1 MKLIRHA
8 IAVTLAFSGLFAFG
22 QIKVVGDGG
31 PGPVKAQHLTV
42 ELLAQSKDVGAEA
55 VVGLSFT
62 LEDGWHVYWVN
73 AGDSGEPPHVKWTL
87 PEGVTAGE
95 MLFPAPGRLP
105 LGPLMDFG
113 YENTVTFPVKLQIAK
128 GVKPGRMHV
137 GAKVDWLVCREVCLP
152 GKADMGIDLNV
163 VPGASGGGTG
173 VGPLAEALAGL
184 PRASTRAT
192 VNAGRDDWVITLRT
206 GKRESTGEF
215 YPFDQEVIA
224 NSSPQRVELLADGVR
239 VRVAKSPD
247 LKALP
252 KELHGLVKV
261 SNTVSYEFTGPVVA
275 GEVAAEKGAKTEDS
289 SGVTVWTALVLAFV
303 GGIILNL
310 MPCVFP
316 VLFIKALAL
325 VRASNEERHRM
336 RAHGWAYT
344 LGILVSFWAIVLI
357 LLALRAG
364 GSQLG
369 WGFQLQ
375 SPGFI
380 AVLASFLFMFA
391 MSLAGQ
397 FDMGLSLTSVGGELT
412 QKEGVTGSFF
422 TGVLATVVATPCT
435 APLMGAAI
443 GFALAQPAWVTLAVF
458 TMLGMGLAL
467 PYVLLSLRPEW
478 TRVLPK
484 PGVWMEVLKQATAV
498 PLFATVI
505 WLTWVYGQ
513 LFSGSVD
520 GVSAVAGLLGCFLV
534 LSLAGWVLGRWPGRW
549 SSAVIALA
557 IVVLGLGLT
566 LSRSKTETKTSW
578 VAYSA
583 PALAEARK
591 SGKPVFVDFTAAWC
605 LSCQFNERTVL
616 NSADVQ
622 KRFKDGN
629 VVLMKADWTKYDP
642 AITAELEAVGRSGV
656 PTYVIYPAKRAAD
669 VLPEVLTKGIVIAAL
684 DKDLKEQK

>member
-1 MKLIRHA
+1 MKLIRQA
-8 IAVTLAFSGLFAFG
+8 IVGALALCAGAGYG

-42 ELLAQSKDVGAEA
+42 ELLAQSKEVGAEA
-55 VVGLSFT
+55 VVGLMFT

-95 MLFPAPGRLP
+95 MMFPAPQRLP

-113 YENTVTFPVKLQIAK
+113 YESAVTFPFKLQIAK
-128 GVKPGRMHV
+128 GMKPGPVHV

-152 GKADMGIDLNV
+152 GKADLGIDLKV
-163 VPGASGGGTG
+163 VTGAGGAGTA
-173 VGPLAEALAGL
+173 VGPLGEALAGM
-184 PRASTRAT
+184 PRVVNAT
-192 VNAGRDDWVITLRT
+192 VNAGKSDFVITVHT
-206 GKRESTGEF
+206 GQREKGGEF
-215 YPFDQEVIA
+215 YPYDPDLIQ
-224 NSSPQRVELLADGVR
+224 NSAEQQVELLDDGVR
-239 VRVAKSPD
+239 IRVAKAPELS
-247 LKALP
+247 KLP

-261 SNTVSYEFTGPVVA
+261 SNTVSYEFTAPVVV
-275 GEVAAEKGAKTEDS
+275 GEVAASKGTKPTDS
-289 SGVTVWTALVLAFV
+289 SGVTVWTALVLAFL
-303 GGIILNL
+303 GGIVLNL

-325 VRASNEERHRM
+325 VKASNHERHRM

-375 SPGFI
+375 SPAFI
-380 AVLASFLFMFA
+380 AVLASFLFLFA

-397 FDMGLSLTSVGGELT
+397 FDMGLSMTSVGGELT
-412 QKEGVTGSFF
+412 QKEGVAGSFF

-458 TMLGMGLAL
+458 TMLGLGLAL

-484 PGVWMEVLKQATAV
+484 PGAWMEVLKQATAV

-520 GVSAVAGLLGCFLV
+520 GVSAVAGLLGCFLL
-534 LSLAGWVLGRWPGRW
+534 LSVAGWVLGRWPGRW
-549 SSAVIALA
+549 SSAVIGLA
-557 IVVLGLGLT
+557 IVVLGLGIT
-566 LSRSKTETKTSW
+566 LSRSRAETKTSW
-578 VAYSA
+578 VPYSTS
-583 PALAEARK
+583 ALAEARK

-616 NSADVQ
+616 NSDDVQ
-622 KRFKDGN
+622 KRFRDGN